1 MKKVTKDP
9 TLAKYYDK
17 TKFERPVGFRVNM
30 GCAGM
35 KEPEPLPSL
44 DNMSTPF
51 SEDAEEEVVE
61 EEEEEDY
68 FE

>member
-1 MKKVTKDP
+1 
-9 TLAKYYDK
+9 
-17 TKFERPVGFRVNM
+17 
-30 GCAGM
+30 M

-51 SEDAEEEVVE
+51 SEEAEDEPVEEE